1 MPDGIVEE
9 LFIAP
14 PIEGGN
20 PEVWFRNW
28 SVCANLGLRLAG
40 TLAEDPES
48 VAWGQTK
55 DKFVV
60 RTGTTAAT
68 QKYYLFHIPR
78 TSSIF
83 GAGVIPT
90 IIHDRT
96 VTPYTSTLTL
106 LDWSATVSNTQGLPA
121 GHPQGA
127 GYVNRLYTRA
137 DLPTATPVLS
147 LGGGPFRQQV
157 VDAGT
162 ITGTV
167 TLADILSNADAPTY
181 GLDDSGALVLLVVG
195 PIGTLTGT
203 GTKSTYVATG
213 ACQTLALGQTDI
225 AVTLTAP
232 KRSAESHLWI
242 VRLAAGGIETVL
254 FRSTPLN
261 VSTSQ
266 TNFATGTITV
276 STDDRVLE
284 TPRPPP
290 LNDICGSTVGGSSPF
305 DASLTIDL
313 GTFEVG
319 FSALD
324 DSFWDSS
331 LPFITEE
338 DYTPTSADTGLGTAT
353 FTTRVGFFF
362 GTDWE
367 YKRTGTTRTWTLDD
381 PWDYIVQAAYP
392 LQLTAPINVLAV
404 ISRETASSTQTGLF
418 LKTDVGWKT
427 IRDFTENP
435 AGFVTLKVLTAN
447 ERHALWYVEATT
459 STVYLTDLRNNRTR
473 AVGTNLTQ
481 IRNYYFRLIAGDLA
495 SPMDVLWQ
503 GAEPAGQF
511 LDGWETDGT
520 PTLTDTG
527 EGFPLSPL
535 DDYARLV
542 ALPNGVAAPVL
553 PSG

>member
-14 PIEGGN
+14 PIGGGD

-28 SVCANLGLRLAG
+28 SVTTNLGLRAAG
-40 TLAEDPES
+40 TLTEDPEA

-78 TSSIF
+78 TTSIF

-96 VTPYTSTLTL
+96 VIPYTSTLVL
-106 LDWSATVSNTQGLPA
+106 CNWSATVSNTSGLPA

-127 GYVNRLYTRA
+127 GYVVRTYTRA

-157 VDAGT
+157 EEAGT
-162 ITGTV
+162 ISGTV

-195 PIGTLTGT
+195 SIGTLTGA
-203 GTKSTYVATG
+203 GTKSTFVATG
-213 ACQTLALGQTDI
+213 ACQTLALGQTDTS
-225 AVTLTAP
+225 VTLTAP
-232 KRSAESHLWI
+232 KRTAEFHLWV

-266 TNFATGTITV
+266 TNFATGTISV

-290 LNDICGSTVGGSSPF
+290 LNDICGSTVGGASPF
-305 DASLTIDL
+305 DAALTIDL
-313 GTFEVG
+313 GTFDVG

-353 FTTRVGFFF
+353 FTTRVGFFW
-362 GTDWE
+362 GSDWE

-381 PWDYIVQAAYP
+381 PFDYIVQRAYP
-392 LQLTAPINVLAV
+392 LQLTAPINVLLV
-404 ISRETASSTQTGLF
+404 ISRETSTSTQTGLF

-427 IRDFTENP
+427 IRDFIENP

-447 ERHALWYVEATT
+447 ERHALWYVDATT
-459 STVYLTDLRNNRTR
+459 STVYLTDLRSNRTK
-473 AVGTNLTQ
+473 AVTTNLSGFQ
-481 IRNYYFRLIAGDLA
+481 AQRFRLIQGDVA
-495 SPMDVLWQ
+495 TPMDVLWQ
-503 GAEPAGQF
+503 GEEPAGQF
-511 LDGWETDGT
+511 IDGWETDGT
-520 PTLTDTG
+520 PTLTTETG
-527 EGFPLSPL
+527 AYPLSPL
-535 DDYARLV
+535 DPYARLV
-542 ALPNGVAAPVL
+542 ALPPGVTPPVI